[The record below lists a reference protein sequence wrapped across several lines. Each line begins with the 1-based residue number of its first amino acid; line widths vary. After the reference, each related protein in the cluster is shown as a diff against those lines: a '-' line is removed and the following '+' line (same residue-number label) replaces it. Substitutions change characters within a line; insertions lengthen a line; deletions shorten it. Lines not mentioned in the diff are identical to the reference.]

1 MEAMK
6 SPLIRNRTLSCGVQ
20 SLWKFMCHLGAS
32 LSFQPLPCMQ
42 EGFFSDLP
50 FNTVKFYLP
59 NWTEYCKES
68 TVLWSLW
75 SESLRIRESDKHR
88 DNMFLFQRVPSLGQ
102 GLRFQH
108 PKITIITDYSFNSF
122 YVSHP
127 TQWFTTDYSF
137 NSRSDGPSVTGA
149 RTSRTPTPILRHY
162 HLLAAKSPIRDFC
175 KTSLYGL

>member
-1 MEAMK
+1 MK
-6 SPLIRNRTLSCGVQ
+6 IYLPFGGYFVISALTL
-20 SLWKFMCHLGAS
+20 
-32 LSFQPLPCMQ
+32 Q
-42 EGFFSDLP
+42 EGFFFPDLP

-88 DNMFLFQRVPSLGQ
+88 DNMFWFQRVPSLGH
-102 GLRFQH
+102 GLQFQH

-162 HLLAAKSPIRDFC
+162 HLLAAKSPA
-175 KTSLYGL
+175 LYKPKLSWFHHFNFFE